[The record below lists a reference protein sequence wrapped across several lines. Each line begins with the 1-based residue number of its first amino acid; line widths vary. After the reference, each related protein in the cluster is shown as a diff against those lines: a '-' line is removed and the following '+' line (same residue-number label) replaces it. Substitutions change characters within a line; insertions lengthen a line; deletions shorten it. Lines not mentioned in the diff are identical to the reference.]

1 MMMKKPQVIVFGSI
15 NMDLA
20 VKVPYLPEKGE
31 TLAGHSF
38 TTTGGGKGA
47 NQAVALS
54 RLGVETTL
62 IGRVGND
69 DFGTKLRQDLANN
82 EVQIKTI
89 TIDEKESTGMAIITV
104 EESGE
109 NQIIIVAGAN
119 GKFDD
124 HELIILQK
132 YLPNCSYLLLQ
143 LEIPLSAVTKAIKLA
158 QKQNVSVILDP
169 APAMKL
175 PDEIYRGIKIITPN
189 LLEASQLVGL
199 PVTNIEEAEK
209 ASLIL
214 LAKGVENV
222 IITMGKEGV
231 FCANQQEKFWVS
243 APVVNVIDTVAA
255 GDAFNG
261 GLTTALVEG
270 YSLAE
275 AVKWGVVTG
284 SLSVTKAGAQ
294 SSLPNRQEFEKA
306 RARANFFVQLIV

>member
-1 MMMKKPQVIVFGSI
+1 MKKPQVIVFGSI

-20 VKVPYLPEKGE
+20 VKVPKLPKKGE

-54 RLGVETTL
+54 RLGVETAL

-69 DFGTKLRQDLANN
+69 DFGNKLRQDLTNN
-82 EVQIKTI
+82 GVEIETI
-89 TIDEKESTGMAIITV
+89 TIDEQESTGMAIITV

-109 NQIIIVAGAN
+109 NEIIIVAGAN
-119 GKFDD
+119 GKIDD
-124 HELIILQK
+124 YELTNLARN
-132 YLPNCSYLLLQ
+132 LPNCSYLLLQ

-158 QKQNVSVILDP
+158 EKYNVPVILDP
-169 APAMKL
+169 APALKL
-175 PDEIYRGIKIITPN
+175 PDEIYAGIKIITPN
-189 LLEASQLVGL
+189 LVEASQLVGL
-199 PVTNIEEAEK
+199 PVTNIEEVEK

-214 LAKGVENV
+214 LDKGVENV

-231 FCANQQEKFWVS
+231 FCANQQEKFWLS
-243 APVVNVIDTVAA
+243 SPVVNAIDTVAA

-270 YSLAE
+270 YSLVE
-275 AVKWGVVTG
+275 AVKSGVIAG
-284 SLSVTKAGAQ
+284 SLSVTKTGAQ
-294 SSLPNRQEFEKA
+294 SSLPTRQEFEKA
-306 RARANFFVQLIV
+306 LPEFNLCSVHN